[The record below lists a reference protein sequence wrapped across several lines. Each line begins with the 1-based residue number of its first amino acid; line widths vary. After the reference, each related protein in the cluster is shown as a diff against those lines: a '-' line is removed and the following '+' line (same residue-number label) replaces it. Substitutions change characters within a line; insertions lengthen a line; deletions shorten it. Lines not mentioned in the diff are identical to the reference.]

1 MLDQDDWGKNGGKI
15 LGSFSLP
22 QVLRTILFFCWFCW
36 CNLWA
41 LKSEAEQLCSL
52 HPLFFIFIPVLFFQQ
67 IILCKFLYPI
77 NYKAA
82 FEKTFSSLISRAYQ
96 SFDSLWTNVFKQRIT
111 SSWLMMSSKVSAPQ
125 LWCGNGRC
133 YYMFLVWWKQVIE
146 MSSALCGGLAPLTVL
161 CVCPV
166 LGWWWIQLTLF
177 SWGLAAS
184 QNVLNHWLVA
194 AWPSSLCPSGTIR
207 DFQVSLKKFLLDLI
221 NSYRTRVK

>member
-1 MLDQDDWGKNGGKI
+1 MIGEKMVEKYWVVSVYLWYREPSC
-15 LGSFSLP
+15 SFVGFVDATFELWRVRPSSCAP
-22 QVLRTILFFCWFCW
+22 CIHFFSYSFLFSSSNKLFYVNFYIQ
-36 CNLWA
+36 LIIRQP
-41 LKSEAEQLCSL
+41 LKRL
-52 HPLFFIFIPVLFFQQ
+52 
-67 IILCKFLYPI
+67 
-77 NYKAA
+77 
-82 FEKTFSSLISRAYQ
+82 FSSLISRAYQ

-133 YYMFLVWWKQVIE
+133 YDMFLVWWKQVIE

-207 DFQVSLKKFLLDLI
+207 DFEVSLKKFLLDLI